1 MVTLSSADGAL
12 KSFYL
17 DAVTDALNMKIN
29 PFLAE
34 IEKTSQ
40 NITGK
45 DVRKAFTPGYSNGI
59 APGAE
64 DGNLPESK
72 QREYKQMVAPL
83 KNFYGT
89 LEITDKAIR
98 ATANNEGTFVNL
110 LNEEMQALLDS
121 AKFNFGRMLF
131 GDGTGSLSTI
141 TAYTSGWLTVSNVKN
156 FAVGMVLDIW
166 LGETKVD
173 NVTITKIDYDA
184 NKVYTESAHDTAT
197 MQSMVGGR
205 FHLQGS
211 KGGELTGLE
220 AIFSTKAIYGLSR
233 DIVGMT
239 PYTAK
244 SVGEITEAVVEGAMD
259 RVEAESGKRPNFI
272 ICSWEVRRALQNY
285 YKTCGIA
292 LPTIKME
299 GGYTALDF
307 NGVPVVADRFC
318 PKDTMYLLNT
328 DYFKLYQLCD
338 WQWLESEDG
347 KILKQVAGKP
357 VYTATLV
364 KYAELICENPS
375 AQAKLSGITIA

>member
-17 DAVTDALNMKIN
+17 DAVTEALNMKIN

-45 DVRKAFTPGYSNGI
+45 DVRKVFSPGYSNGV
-59 APGAE
+59 APGTE
-64 DGNLPESK
+64 DGNLPEFR

-89 LEITDKAIR
+89 LEISDKAIR
-98 ATANNEGTFVNL
+98 ATANSEGGFVNL
-110 LNEEMQALLDS
+110 LNEEMEALLET

-131 GDGTGSLSTI
+131 GDGSGSLSI
-141 TAYTSGWLTVSNVKN
+141 IMGYNNGWLTVSNVKN

-166 LGETKVD
+166 IGETMFD
-173 NVTITKIDYDA
+173 NVTISKINYDEST
-184 NKVYTESAHDTAT
+184 VYVTSAHSTIEI
-197 MQSMVGGR
+197 QSTVGGE
-205 FHLQGS
+205 FYLHGS

-220 AIFSTKAIYGLSR
+220 AIFSTKDIYGLGR
-233 DIVGMT
+233 DMTGMT
-239 PYTAK
+239 PYVAK
-244 SVGEITEAVVEGAMD
+244 SVGDITEAVVEGAMA

-272 ICSWEVRRALQNY
+272 LCSWEVKRALQNY

-307 NGVPVVADRFC
+307 NGVPLVVDRFC
-318 PKDTMYLLNT
+318 PKNTMYLLNT
-328 DYFKLYQLCD
+328 DCFKLYQLCD

-347 KILKQVAGKP
+347 KILKQIAGKP

-375 AQAKLSGITIA
+375 AQAKLSGINV

>member
-17 DAVTDALNMKIN
+17 DAVSEALNVKVN

-59 APGAE
+59 GAGAE
-64 DGNLPESK
+64 DGDLPEAK

-98 ATANNEGTFVNL
+98 ATASSEGSFVNL
-110 LNEEMQALLDS
+110 LNEEMDALLES

-131 GDGTGSLSTI
+131 GDGSGSLSTI
-141 TAYTSGWLTVSNVKN
+141 TAYSGGWLTVTNVKN
-156 FAVGMVLDIW
+156 FAIGMVLDIW
-166 LGETKVD
+166 LTSTLFD
-173 NVTITKIDYDA
+173 NVTITKIDYEGS
-184 NKVYTESAHDTAT
+184 KVYTESAHNAVAL
-197 MQSMVGGR
+197 QSTVGGN
-205 FHLQGS
+205 FYLHGC

-220 AIFSTKAIYGLSR
+220 AIFSTNDIYGLSR
-233 DIVGMT
+233 DMVGMT
-239 PYTAK
+239 PYVST

-272 ICSWEVRRALQNY
+272 VCSWEVRRALQTY
-285 YKTCGIA
+285 YKECGVS

-299 GGYTALDF
+299 SGHTALDF
-307 NGVPVVADRFC
+307 NGVPLVVDRFC

-328 DYFKLYQLCD
+328 DCFKLYQLCD

>member
-45 DVRKAFTPGYSNGI
+45 DIRKAFTPGYSNGV

-64 DGNLPESK
+64 DGDLPEAK

-89 LEITDKAIR
+89 LEISDKAIR
-98 ATANNEGTFVNL
+98 ATANSEGSFVNL
-110 LNEEMQALLDS
+110 LNEEMEALLDT

-131 GDGTGSLSTI
+131 GDGSGSLSTI
-141 TAYTSGWLTVSNVKN
+141 TAYSGGWLTVTNVKN
-156 FAVGMVLDIW
+156 FAIGMVLDIW
-166 LGETKVD
+166 IGETMFD
-173 NVTITKIDYDA
+173 NVTITKINYDE
-184 NKVYTESAHDTAT
+184 NKVYTESEHNSVAI
-197 MQSMVGGR
+197 QSTVGGQ
-205 FHLQGS
+205 FFLHGS

-220 AIFSTKAIYGLSR
+220 AIFSKKDIYGLSR
-233 DIVGMT
+233 DMMGMT
-239 PYTAK
+239 PYVTDAT
-244 SVGEITEAVVEGAMD
+244 GDITEAVVEGAMD

-307 NGVPVVADRFC
+307 NGVPLVADRFC
-318 PKDTMYLLNT
+318 PKATMYLLNT
-328 DYFKLYQLCD
+328 DCFKLYQLCD

-375 AQAKLSGITIA
+375 AQAKLAGISI

>member
-45 DVRKAFTPGYSNGI
+45 DIRKAFTPGYSNGV

-64 DGNLPESK
+64 DGDLPEAK

-89 LEITDKAIR
+89 LEISDKAIR
-98 ATANNEGTFVNL
+98 ATANSEGSFVNL
-110 LNEEMQALLDS
+110 LNEEMEALLDT

-131 GDGTGSLSTI
+131 GDGSGSLSTI
-141 TAYTSGWLTVSNVKN
+141 TAYSGGWLTVTNVKN
-156 FAVGMVLDIW
+156 FAIGMVLDIW
-166 LGETKVD
+166 IGETMFD
-173 NVTITKIDYDA
+173 NVTITKINYDE
-184 NKVYTESAHDTAT
+184 NKVYTESEHSSVAI
-197 MQSMVGGR
+197 QSTVGGQ
-205 FHLQGS
+205 FFLHGS

-220 AIFSTKAIYGLSR
+220 AIFSKKDIYGLSR
-233 DIVGMT
+233 DMMGMT
-239 PYTAK
+239 PYVTNAT
-244 SVGEITEAVVEGAMD
+244 GDITEAVVEGAMD

-307 NGVPVVADRFC
+307 NGVPLVADRFC

-328 DYFKLYQLCD
+328 DCFKLYQLCD

-375 AQAKLSGITIA
+375 AQAKLAGISI

>member
-45 DVRKAFTPGYSNGI
+45 DIRKAFTPGYSNGV

-64 DGNLPESK
+64 DGDLPEAK

-89 LEITDKAIR
+89 LEISDKAIR
-98 ATANNEGTFVNL
+98 ATANSEGSFVNL
-110 LNEEMQALLDS
+110 LNEEMEALLDT

-131 GDGTGSLSTI
+131 GDGSGSLSTI
-141 TAYTSGWLTVSNVKN
+141 TAYSGGWLTVTNVKN
-156 FAVGMVLDIW
+156 FAIGMVLDIW
-166 LGETKVD
+166 IGETMFD
-173 NVTITKIDYDA
+173 NVTITKINYDE
-184 NKVYTESAHDTAT
+184 NKVYTESEHNSVAI
-197 MQSMVGGR
+197 QSTVGGQ
-205 FHLQGS
+205 FFLHGS

-220 AIFSTKAIYGLSR
+220 AIFSKKDIYGLSR
-233 DIVGMT
+233 DMMGMT
-239 PYTAK
+239 PYVTDAT
-244 SVGEITEAVVEGAMD
+244 GDITEAVVEGAMD

-307 NGVPVVADRFC
+307 NGVPLVADRFC
-318 PKDTMYLLNT
+318 PKATMYLLNT
-328 DYFKLYQLCD
+328 DCFKLYQLCD

-375 AQAKLSGITIA
+375 AQAKLSGINI